1 MAKERE
7 TPKSIYEYDLPLEYK
22 EEITYEPIVGNT
34 CLGVDTSVSKLVS
47 EGATNQALNY
57 SRDMPPMDKMSLM
70 DLKKL
75 QEANTMTIDNL
86 NQLKE
91 SLEAQPIAQ
100 PVQPQQSVE
109 QPKTE

>member
-1 MAKERE
+1 MSKEIKQQPR
-7 TPKSIYEYDLPLEYK
+7 SIYEYDLPVEYK
-22 EEITYEPIVGNT
+22 EEISYKPIVGNT

-47 EGATNQALNY
+47 EGATNQALSY

-91 SLEAQPIAQ
+91 SLEAQPI
-100 PVQPQQSVE
+100 VQPQQPQVE